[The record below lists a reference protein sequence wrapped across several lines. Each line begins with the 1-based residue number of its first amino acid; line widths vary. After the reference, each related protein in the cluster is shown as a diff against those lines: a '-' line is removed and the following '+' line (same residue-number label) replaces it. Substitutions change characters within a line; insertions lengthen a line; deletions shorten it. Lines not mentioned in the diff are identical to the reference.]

1 MTPATTGRRRVRTAA
16 VAAGLGLVLAGC
28 ATETTESSGGAVDEG
43 NTSAP
48 PSPGGSETP
57 VGEPTDSEPTPSV
70 DPATGPEIGVKGL
83 EVHAPADWITT
94 EPLAIQQSAGPP
106 DVIGSMISVF
116 RFPNSGL
123 FTVDELG
130 DEEVSD
136 MGARSRRRD
145 DVVLDGEQFY
155 HLTGTLEPGLYA
167 ERFGAIAG
175 DDRLSVQFEFGNG
188 QGRVERDEIILS
200 VLATVQVG

>member
-1 MTPATTGRRRVRTAA
+1 MRTRSGVAAAAA
-16 VAAGLGLVLAGC
+16 VLTLLLASCSDSDEPSGPDAGTSESASPDSPEEQPTE
-28 ATETTESSGGAVDEG
+28 AEPTETTPAVE
-43 NTSAP
+43 
-48 PSPGGSETP
+48 
-57 VGEPTDSEPTPSV
+57 
-70 DPATGPEIGVKGL
+70 PATGPAIGVKGL
-83 EVHAPADWITT
+83 EVRAPEGWITT

-136 MGARSRRRD
+136 MGARSRRHD
-145 DVVLDGEQFY
+145 DVELDGEQFY

-167 ERFGAIAG
+167 ERFGTIAG

-188 QGRVERDEIILS
+188 QGRAERDEIISS

>member
-1 MTPATTGRRRVRTAA
+1 VRTRSGVAAAAA
-16 VAAGLGLVLAGC
+16 VLTLLLASCSDSDEPSGAAPDAG
-28 ATETTESSGGAVDEG
+28 ASESPESPEEQPTETGPTETTPAVE
-43 NTSAP
+43 
-48 PSPGGSETP
+48 
-57 VGEPTDSEPTPSV
+57 
-70 DPATGPEIGVKGL
+70 PATGPAIGVKGL
-83 EVHAPADWITT
+83 EVRAPADWITT

-145 DVVLDGEQFY
+145 DVELDGEQFY

-167 ERFGAIAG
+167 ERFGTIVG

-188 QGRVERDEIILS
+188 QGRAERDEIIQS

>member
-1 MTPATTGRRRVRTAA
+1 MTAAPTGGRLVRTTCAA
-16 VAAGLGLVLAGC
+16 VGLCLVVAGC
-28 ATETTESSGGAVDEG
+28 GAGATDQADEGTSDPASASPGSPEEQPSETEPTETTPA
-43 NTSAP
+43 
-48 PSPGGSETP
+48 
-57 VGEPTDSEPTPSV
+57 V
-70 DPATGPEIGVKGL
+70 DPATGPAIGVKGL
-83 EVHAPADWITT
+83 EVRAPEGWITT

-145 DVVLDGEQFY
+145 DVELDGEQFY

-167 ERFGAIAG
+167 ERFGTIAG

-188 QGRVERDEIILS
+188 QGRAERDEIIQS

>member
-1 MTPATTGRRRVRTAA
+1 VRTRSGVAAAAA
-16 VAAGLGLVLAGC
+16 VLTLLLASCSDSDEPSGAAPDAG
-28 ATETTESSGGAVDEG
+28 ASESASPESPEEQPTETEPTETTPAVE
-43 NTSAP
+43 
-48 PSPGGSETP
+48 
-57 VGEPTDSEPTPSV
+57 
-70 DPATGPEIGVKGL
+70 PATGPAIGVKGL
-83 EVHAPADWITT
+83 EVRAPADWITT

-145 DVVLDGEQFY
+145 DVELDGEQFY

-167 ERFGAIAG
+167 ERFGTIAG

-188 QGRVERDEIILS
+188 QGRAERDEIIQS

>member
-1 MTPATTGRRRVRTAA
+1 VRTRSGVAAAAA
-16 VAAGLGLVLAGC
+16 VLTLLLASCSDSDEPSGAAPDAG
-28 ATETTESSGGAVDEG
+28 ASESPESPEEQPTETGPTETTPAVE
-43 NTSAP
+43 
-48 PSPGGSETP
+48 
-57 VGEPTDSEPTPSV
+57 
-70 DPATGPEIGVKGL
+70 PATGPAIGVKGL
-83 EVHAPADWITT
+83 EVRAPADWITT

-145 DVVLDGEQFY
+145 DVELDGEQFY

-167 ERFGAIAG
+167 ERFGTIAG

-188 QGRVERDEIILS
+188 QGRAERDEIIQS

>member
-1 MTPATTGRRRVRTAA
+1 MRTRSGVAAAAA
-16 VAAGLGLVLAGC
+16 VLTLLLASC
-28 ATETTESSGGAVDEG
+28 SDSDEAPEPDAS
-43 NTSAP
+43 TSESAP
-48 PSPGGSETP
+48 PESPDDQPVEVEPSET
-57 VGEPTDSEPTPSV
+57 TPAV
-70 DPATGPEIGVKGL
+70 EPATGPAIGVKGL
-83 EVHAPADWITT
+83 EVRAPADWITT

-123 FTVDELG
+123 FTIDELG
-130 DEEVSD
+130 AEEVSD

-145 DVVLDGEQFY
+145 DVELDGEQFY

-167 ERFGAIAG
+167 ERFGTIAG

-188 QGRVERDEIILS
+188 QGRAERDEIIQS

>member
-1 MTPATTGRRRVRTAA
+1 MRTRSGVAAAAA
-16 VAAGLGLVLAGC
+16 VLTLLLASC
-28 ATETTESSGGAVDEG
+28 SDSDEAPEPDAS
-43 NTSAP
+43 TSESAP
-48 PSPGGSETP
+48 PESPDDQPVEVEPSET
-57 VGEPTDSEPTPSV
+57 TPAVES
-70 DPATGPEIGVKGL
+70 ATGPAIGVKGL
-83 EVHAPADWITT
+83 EVRAPADWITT

-106 DVIGSMISVF
+106 DLIGSMISVF

-123 FTVDELG
+123 FTIDELG
-130 DEEVSD
+130 AEEVSD

-145 DVVLDGEQFY
+145 DVELDGEQFY

-167 ERFGAIAG
+167 ERFGTIAG

-188 QGRVERDEIILS
+188 QGRAERDEIIQS